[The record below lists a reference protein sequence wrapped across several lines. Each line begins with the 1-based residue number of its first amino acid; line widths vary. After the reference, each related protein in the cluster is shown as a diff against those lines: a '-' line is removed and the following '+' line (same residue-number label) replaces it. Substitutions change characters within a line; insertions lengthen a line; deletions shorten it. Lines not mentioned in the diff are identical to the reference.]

1 MNAFVDDAAHLR
13 KVALGRRDG
22 TLERIA
28 VAQIDMSASVAS
40 ATISAMISTNLTRR
54 DG

>member
-13 KVALGRRDG
+13 KVVLGRRDG

-28 VAQIDMSASVAS
+28 VAQIDE
-40 ATISAMISTNLTRR
+40 RKRGKR
-54 DG
+54 DDQRNDQHQLDA